1 MNANNIPISIAIRKL
16 TSSIK
21 WSVVNDYDITT
32 IQWNDTD
39 VVQPTVKQIESMRQQ
54 MANEQNAI
62 EYVKLRTEGQYQPV
76 VDDNGETIYK
86 KVEDGYPTFAQQLD
100 LLYHDIE
107 ADNLKEGSWITAI
120 RAVKQK
126 FPKSS

>member
-1 MNANNIPISIAIRKL
+1 
-16 TSSIK
+16 
-21 WSVVNDYDITT
+21 
-32 IQWNDTD
+32 
-39 VVQPTVKQIESMRQQ
+39 
-54 MANEQNAI
+54 
-62 EYVKLRTEGQYQPV
+62 
-76 VDDNGETIYK
+76 
-86 KVEDGYPTFAQQLD
+86 